1 MVTHVFPLF
10 QRLVHQLDTDYI
22 IGSECATEPSTFIP
36 KDYTRIS
43 RIIPPSLA
51 CITLGQSANIK

>member
-1 MVTHVFPLF
+1 MVTYVFPLF

-22 IGSECATEPSTFIP
+22 IGSECATEPSTFIS

-43 RIIPPSLA
+43 QEEGLYHLA
-51 CITLGQSANIK
+51 WLV